1 MDDAFG
7 EGGRIDGVSTP
18 WLVVG
23 LGNPGAQYARTRH
36 NAGHRVVEVLCRRTG
51 ATLGRARTRAHV
63 GEARLGVGPGG
74 APGPRALFAVLDVYM
89 NESGGPIAALAR
101 YLGVDAAHLLVVHDD
116 LDLPEHSLRLKR
128 GGGEAGHNG
137 LKSISAALGTRD
149 YARLR
154 VGIGRPPGRMDP
166 ADYVLAPFPARAAQE
181 WAVTFERAAD
191 AAQDVAIRGF
201 LPAQQTLHSPHLA
214 A

>member
-1 MDDAFG
+1 MSA
-7 EGGRIDGVSTP
+7 P

-23 LGNPGAQYARTRH
+23 LGNPGEQYARTRH
-36 NAGHRVVEVLCRRTG
+36 NAGHRVIDVLCARAG
-51 ATLGRARTRAHV
+51 ATRRRTRARAHV
-63 GEARLGVGPGG
+63 ADVRLGVGSGG
-74 APGPRALFAVLDVYM
+74 VPGPRVLLAVLDSYM
-89 NESGGPIAALAR
+89 NESGGPLAALAR
-101 YLGVDAAHLLVVHDD
+101 AYSIDAAHLLVVHDD
-116 LDLPEHSLRLKR
+116 LDLPEHTLRLKR

-137 LKSISAALGTRD
+137 LKSISAALRTRD

-166 ADYVLAPFPARAAQE
+166 ADYVLSAFPARAGRE

-191 AAQDVAIRGF
+191 AAQDVATRGF